1 MEIIQHPGDFHWH
14 PDHVMLIDHVKHMLA
29 ANYTSLLS
37 HIDSHIDNRDI
48 HVSVEDRDRWDN
60 KADKVSL
67 YDLEM
72 RLANKADRVDLIE
85 LQEAIAK
92 IKSGTDS
99 TDGTNNTS
107 YVTEREIQYILQ
119 GKDYVTTADLS
130 DYATKQWCEDTFLK
144 KSDYNPGN
152 VSQDTI
158 NYINQ
163 TIQEA
168 VDAKDITGYDDSE
181 IRTLITNVDS
191 KIDDFIAQDDANV
204 RSIIEGILNQWDWIS
219 KLPAGII
226 KYPMEWND
234 TLEAFIQYVINK
246 DADGN
251 GGTWS
256 SIVQKYNEIKN
267 EVDSLRIN
275 TDETGKISI
284 ETLASIISN
293 RIQDNDEGLRTSVAE
308 MTTMWAKLNGQ
319 EALDPNDPDYLK
331 KLRNIL
337 DNYATYDYVVSGFQ
351 SQANESGGFARQYA
365 DAMTRA
371 NDAETDISELRA
383 VSQTLTTAKTD
394 LESRMASAEAS
405 LTSKAS
411 MTDVNN
417 AITTATSGL
426 ATESYVDDEVASAK
440 SEMYAEVNDVRASI
454 STAVENGISSI
465 TITSDQIKTAAQG
478 ADISVR
484 SLSVETDGGNFVDID
499 SESSTFYND
508 VIADNGVQCKG
519 SLHIGDPD
527 SDRAGYIYVTDSEG
541 SEHSGAAG
549 INTFTTNDGKT
560 ITVVNGIITSIV

>member
-1 MEIIQHPGDFHWH
+1 MIEQLSHPHFHPHEIE
-14 PDHVMLIDHVKHMLA
+14 MMDHVKHSIA
-29 ANYTSLLS
+29 SAYTSLLS
-37 HIDSHIDNRDI
+37 RIDSHIDDN
-48 HVSVEDRDRWDN
+48 HVHISIEDRDRWDN

-72 RLANKADRVDLIE
+72 RLVNKADRVDLIE
-85 LQEAIAK
+85 LQEAVAK
-92 IKSGTDS
+92 IKNGLNGTDGA
-99 TDGTNNTS
+99 DGTSATS
-107 YVTEREIQYILQ
+107 YVTEREVKYIIQGEL
-119 GKDYVTTADLS
+119 D

-144 KSDYNPGN
+144 KADYNPGN

-163 TIQEA
+163 IIQEA
-168 VDAKDITGYDDSE
+168 VDEKDITGYDDSE
-181 IRTLITNVDS
+181 LRTLIANVNS

-219 KLPAGII
+219 KLPAGIT

-256 SIVQKYNEIKN
+256 SITQKYNEIKN

-319 EALDPNDPDYLK
+319 EALDPDDPDYLK

-337 DNYATYDYVVSGFQ
+337 DNYATYDYVISGFQ

-365 DAMTRA
+365 DAMSRVS
-371 NDAETDISELRA
+371 DAETDISELRA

-394 LESRMASAEAS
+394 LENRMASAEAS
-405 LTSKAS
+405 LISKAS

-465 TITSDQIKTAAQG
+465 TITSDQIKTAVQG
-478 ADISVR
+478 ADISVK
-484 SLSVETDGGNFVDID
+484 SLSVETEGGNFVDID
-499 SESSTFYND
+499 QESSTFGND
-508 VIADNGVQCKG
+508 VIANNKVYCKG
-519 SLHIGDPD
+519 SLHIGNPD
-527 SDRAGYIYVTDSEG
+527 ADTAGHIYITDSEG
-541 SEHSGAAG
+541 SEHAGAAG

>member
-1 MEIIQHPGDFHWH
+1 
-14 PDHVMLIDHVKHMLA
+14 
-29 ANYTSLLS
+29 
-37 HIDSHIDNRDI
+37 
-48 HVSVEDRDRWDN
+48 
-60 KADKVSL
+60 
-67 YDLEM
+67 
-72 RLANKADRVDLIE
+72 
-85 LQEAIAK
+85 
-92 IKSGTDS
+92 
-99 TDGTNNTS
+99 
-107 YVTEREIQYILQ
+107 
-119 GKDYVTTADLS
+119 
-130 DYATKQWCEDTFLK
+130 
-144 KSDYNPGN
+144 
-152 VSQDTI
+152 
-158 NYINQ
+158 
-163 TIQEA
+163 
-168 VDAKDITGYDDSE
+168 
-181 IRTLITNVDS
+181 
-191 KIDDFIAQDDANV
+191 
-204 RSIIEGILNQWDWIS
+204 
-219 KLPAGII
+219 
-226 KYPMEWND
+226 MEWND

-256 SIVQKYNEIKN
+256 SMVQKYNEIKN

-319 EALDPNDPDYLK
+319 EAMDPNDPDYLK

-337 DNYATYDYVVSGFQ
+337 DNYATYDYVISGFQ

-365 DAMTRA
+365 DAMSKV
-371 NDAETDISELRA
+371 DSAETNISELRA

-405 LTSKAS
+405 LDSKAS
-411 MTDVNN
+411 MTDVNG

-440 SEMYAEVNDVRASI
+440 TEMYSEVNDVRASI
-454 STAVENGISSI
+454 STAVQDGISSI

-484 SLSVETDGGNFVDID
+484 SLSVETEGGSFVDID
-499 SESSTFYND
+499 PESSTFSND
-508 VIADNGVQCKG
+508 VIANNGVQCKG

-527 SDRAGYIYVTDSEG
+527 SDRAGYIYITDSEG
-541 SEHSGAAG
+541 SEHAGAAG